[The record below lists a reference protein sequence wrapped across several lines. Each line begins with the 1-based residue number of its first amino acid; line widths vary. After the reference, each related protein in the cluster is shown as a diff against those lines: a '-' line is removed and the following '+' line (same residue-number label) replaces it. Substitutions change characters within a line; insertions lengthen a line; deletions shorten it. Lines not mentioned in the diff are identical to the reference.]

1 MFVTMVSTL
10 INSAISC
17 KNRTEH
23 YTSAVKSS
31 RVQNKVKERMDK
43 YNATVRRDVDNCK
56 EGVFKMQELEQT
68 LFYTV
73 HGKKRRRKDYE

>member
-1 MFVTMVSTL
+1 
-10 INSAISC
+10 
-17 KNRTEH
+17 
-23 YTSAVKSS
+23 
-31 RVQNKVKERMDK
+31 VKERMDK